1 LLRNKN
7 DRIRNSRPSL
17 PLAKLGITSRQPS
30 GNPTTPGDLAMN
42 EAKEKDNFWLYVG
55 VLTAVLV
62 AVILTVKNAERDK
75 YAEMQ
80 KLEDEEKSLMNI
92 RVIKDY

>member
-1 LLRNKN
+1 
-7 DRIRNSRPSL
+7 
-17 PLAKLGITSRQPS
+17 
-30 GNPTTPGDLAMN
+30 MN